1 MMDQIEKTYNSLV
14 QAGAKV
20 QREHPE
26 INQDPEA
33 VLDVASR
40 VCLRLLEGEDVK
52 IRSPL
57 GYMRNALFYSN
68 KALWHDSF
76 DDELY
81 SAATEEHRDYGAYV
95 EDLLQHAQVDLSTE
109 VGQLIRE
116 TLVLRLKWVKI
127 AAKLSPDVRQ
137 IYCEKME
144 DIRDYVKKNLQGSR
158 VLPLG

>member
-1 MMDQIEKTYNSLV
+1 MDQIEKTYNSLV
-14 QAGAKV
+14 QAGTRV

-57 GYMRNALFYSN
+57 GYMRNALYYSN

-76 DDELY
+76 DEEL
-81 SAATEEHRDYGAYV
+81 SNVALEERRDYGDFVA
-95 EDLLQHAQVDLSTE
+95 ELLDRTNVDLSSE
-109 VGQLIRE
+109 VGQLVKD
-116 TLVLRLKWVKI
+116 TLLLRLKWIKI
-127 AAKLSPDVRQ
+127 AAKLTPEIRQ
-137 IYCEKME
+137 VYCEKME
-144 DIRDYVKKNLQGSR
+144 DIRKHVKENMSSPR
-158 VLPLG
+158 VY

>member
-1 MMDQIEKTYNSLV
+1 MDQIEKTYNSLI
-14 QAGAKV
+14 QAGTRV

-57 GYMRNALFYSN
+57 GYMRNALYYSN

-76 DDELY
+76 DEELY
-81 SAATEEHRDYGAYV
+81 NVALEERRDYGDFVA
-95 EDLLQHAQVDLSTE
+95 ELLDGANVDLSSE
-109 VGQLIRE
+109 VGQLVKD
-116 TLVLRLKWVKI
+116 TLLLRLKWVKI
-127 AAKLSPDVRQ
+127 AAKLTPEIRQ
-137 IYCEKME
+137 VYCEKME
-144 DIRDYVKKNLQGSR
+144 DIRKHVKENMSSPR
-158 VLPLG
+158 VY

>member
-1 MMDQIEKTYNSLV
+1 MDQIEKTYNSLV
-14 QAGAKV
+14 QAGTRV

-26 INQDPEA
+26 INQDPEV

-57 GYMRNALFYSN
+57 GYMRNALYYSN

-81 SAATEEHRDYGAYV
+81 TAQEEHRDYGAYV
-95 EDLLQHAQVDLSTE
+95 EELMQGAQVDLSTE
-109 VGQLIRE
+109 VGQLIKE
-116 TLVLRLKWVKI
+116 TLLLRLKWVKI

-137 IYCEKME
+137 VYCEKME
-144 DIRDYVKKNLQGSR
+144 EIRSHVKKNLQGSR
-158 VLPLG
+158 LLPSG